1 MRMRTLLT
9 TKMVCAAFV
18 IASLA
23 CLRVMS
29 AEPKTPEGIQTS
41 GNEEGGSLIRI
52 KPGLTNWI
60 PSRRSKHYSLDQ
72 AVTKVSDAS
81 IKLGEDSRVDQS
93 IIMEPGAS
101 YRVSFYLRGENIT
114 GAGARMI
121 IKSDSRWMRIV
132 ANQEGDYET
141 GTFDWKKADTRI
153 EIRPTESGNVKIS
166 FDLTGSGTVW
176 FDGLKIEKVMD

>member
-9 TKMVCAAFV
+9 TKMVCSAFV

-29 AEPKTPEGIQTS
+29 AEPKTPEATQTR
-41 GNEEGGSLIRI
+41 GNEEGGSQILI

-60 PSRRSKHYSLDQ
+60 PSRRNKHCSLDRT
-72 AVTKVSDAS
+72 VTKVSDAS

-93 IIMEPGAS
+93 ITMEPGSA
-101 YRVSFYLRGENIT
+101 YRVSYYIRGEELS

-132 ANQEGDYET
+132 ANPESNYET

-153 EIRPTESGNVKIS
+153 EIRQQESGKVNIA
-166 FDLTGSGTVW
+166 FDVTGPGTAW
-176 FDGLKIEKVMD
+176 FDGLKIEKITD